1 MGRGAE
7 LMHLP
12 VNLPPA
18 VIFDLDGTL
27 VDSLPDIAAAMNA
40 TLAEDGVAPI
50 PDADIRL
57 MVGEGAQA
65 AVERA
70 LIYRGLAAD
79 QAAIERLLQRFE
91 PHYIRHSKSGSLV
104 YPGGRE
110 VLAALT
116 GAGIACGLCT
126 NKPQR
131 VTDVVMAATGLD
143 RFMGSVI
150 GASDKLP
157 KKPAPDMLLAAIAG
171 VGHAVKDAVMV
182 GDSIADFA
190 TARAARVPIILVD
203 FGYSRAPVDSFGAD
217 AIISQLSELP
227 KALVDVHLRCR

>member
-1 MGRGAE
+1 MAHGAE
-7 LMHLP
+7 WMNLP
-12 VNLPPA
+12 ANLPPA

-50 PDADIRL
+50 PDADIRR
-57 MVGEGAQA
+57 MIGEGAQA

-79 QAAIERLLQRFE
+79 KAAVARLLHRFE
-91 PHYIRHSKSGSLV
+91 PHYISHSKSGSRV
-104 YPGGRE
+104 YPGGSE

-126 NKPQR
+126 NKPEA
-131 VTDVVMAATGLD
+131 VTDVVMRATGLD
-143 RFMGSVI
+143 RFMGAMI
-150 GASDKLP
+150 GASDRLP
-157 KKPAPDMLLAAIAG
+157 KKPEPEMLLAAISG
-171 VGHAVKDAVMV
+171 VGHSTKDAVMV

-190 TARAARVPIILVD
+190 TARAAKVPVILVD
-203 FGYSRAPVDSFGAD
+203 FGYSRTPVRDLGAD
-217 AIISQLSELP
+217 AVISHLDELP
-227 KALVDVHLRCR
+227 KALAHVHGSCR

>member
-1 MGRGAE
+1 MN
-7 LMHLP
+7 LP
-12 VNLPPA
+12 VHLPPA

-27 VDSLPDIAAAMNA
+27 VDSLPDIASAMNA

-70 LIYRGLAAD
+70 LLYRGLAAD
-79 QAAIERLLQRFE
+79 AAAVERLLQRFE
-91 PHYIRHSKSGSLV
+91 PHYIKYSKSGSLV
-104 YPGGRE
+104 YPGGHE

-126 NKPQR
+126 NKPQP
-131 VTDVVMAATGLD
+131 VTDVVMAATGLN
-143 RFMGSVI
+143 RFMGAVI

-157 KKPAPDMLLAAIAG
+157 KKPAPEMLLAAISDLGQKVSGAIL
-171 VGHAVKDAVMV
+171 V
-182 GDSIADFA
+182 GDSIADFK
-190 TARAARVPIILVD
+190 TARAAKVPVILVD
-203 FGYSRAPVDSFGAD
+203 FGYSRVSVHSMGAD
-217 AIISQLSELP
+217 AVISHLSDLP
-227 KALVDVHLRCR
+227 KALADVHLRCR

>member
-1 MGRGAE
+1 MN
-7 LMHLP
+7 LP
-12 VNLPPA
+12 ARMPPA

-40 TLAEDGVAPI
+40 TLADDSVAPI

-79 QAAIERLLQRFE
+79 QAAIERLLHRFE
-91 PHYIRHSKSGSLV
+91 PHYIRYSKAGSLV

-126 NKPQR
+126 NKPQP

-143 RFMGSVI
+143 RFMGAVI
-150 GASDKLP
+150 GASDSLP
-157 KKPAPDMLLAAIAG
+157 KKPAPEMLWAAITG
-171 VGHAVKDAVMV
+171 LGHKVGDAVLV
-182 GDSIADFA
+182 GDSIADFK
-190 TARAARVPIILVD
+190 TARAAGVPVILVD
-203 FGYSRAPVDSFGAD
+203 FGYSRVPVASLGAD
-217 AIISQLSELP
+217 AIISHLSELP
-227 KALVDVHLRCR
+227 KALADVHVRCRYTVSN

>member
-1 MGRGAE
+1 MQ
-7 LMHLP
+7 LP
-12 VNLPPA
+12 SGLPPA

-27 VDSLPDIAAAMNA
+27 VDSLPDIAAAMND

-50 PDADIRL
+50 SDADIRL

-79 QAAIERLLQRFE
+79 QLAVARLLQRFE
-91 PHYIRHSKSGSLV
+91 PHYIRHSKAGSRV

-110 VLAALT
+110 LLEALAA
-116 GAGIACGLCT
+116 AGIACGLCT
-126 NKPQR
+126 NKPQP

-143 RFMGSVI
+143 RFIVAII
-150 GASDKLP
+150 GASDVRP

-171 VGHAVKDAVMV
+171 VGVTPRDAVMV
-182 GDSIADFA
+182 GDSIADFK
-190 TARAARVPIILVD
+190 TARAAGVPVILVD
-203 FGYSRAPVDSFGAD
+203 FGYSRVPVDGLGAD
-217 AIISQLSELP
+217 AIISHLSELP
-227 KALVDVHLRCR
+227 KALALVRLSTDP